1 MKADK
6 SDRIRCAETSAA
18 PTLHGVP
25 VAYIEATTKLSSGR
39 PLSGAL
45 AAAIV
50 PMPLT
55 PTSFSPSSLI
65 GGTCPEPFDLDLI
78 RQFDHKGPAVAQL
91 LVPEHV
97 VAIPDQVRKV
107 AGRAARFLQQR
118 DIGLSPRRRSSGRR
132 RKP

>member
-18 PTLHGVP
+18 PTRHGVP

-39 PLSGAL
+39 PLGATL

-50 PMPLT
+50 LMSLT
-55 PTSFSPSSLI
+55 PMLVLAEFADRRHL
-65 GGTCPEPFDLDLI
+65 PEPFDLDLI
-78 RQFDHKGPAVAQL
+78 RQFDHKGSAVAQL
-91 LVPEHV
+91 PVPVHV
-97 VAIPDQVRKV
+97 VAIPDRVRKV